1 MDLNRPLFAVALVAL
16 SLAFLG
22 EIGIGIWAVR
32 PGQVPFDE
40 VAGEVAPVDPPLTA
54 RAIASVKGSL
64 GNMQELERPG
74 KGIPALALL
83 DGLLLLAV
91 GMMGLALVLPQNIVG
106 RAHGIVSLVVSLV
119 VLLGSVLLILETL
132 ALVFVMI
139 GLFLAAPFGTIAYL
153 AIWGDFDRGGAAA
166 TLGSLL
172 FLKLAF
178 GVLLLLSNPRFVE
191 TRKLVILALTSLLAN
206 VIVSLLHGFPPRI
219 LVSITDAIAAIVVA
233 VLALVWAI
241 VLLVGAVVSIV
252 KLLRLSRGSAAATP
266 G

>member
-1 MDLNRPLFAVALVAL
+1 MDLNRPLFVAALVAL

-22 EIGIGIWAVR
+22 EIGIGIWGVR
-32 PGQVPFDE
+32 PRQVPLGN
-40 VAGEVAPVDPPLTA
+40 VAGEVAAVDPPLTNK
-54 RAIASVKGSL
+54 AIDGMAKGL
-64 GNMQELERPG
+64 EDLQKLERPG

-119 VLLGSVLLILETL
+119 VLLGSIVLILETL

-139 GLFLAAPFGTIAYL
+139 GLFFAAPFGTIAYL
-153 AIWGDFDRGGAAA
+153 AIWGSFDRGAAAA

-178 GVLLLLSNPRFVE
+178 GVLLLMANPRFIE

-206 VIVSLLHGFPPRI
+206 VIVSLLHGFPPRV

-233 VLALVWAI
+233 ILALIWAI
-241 VLLVGAVVSIV
+241 ILLVGAIISIV
-252 KLLRLSRGSAAATP
+252 KLLRLSRGSAIATP

>member
-1 MDLNRPLFAVALVAL
+1 MPARLLYTNHVMNA
-16 SLAFLG
+16 AFTLTVSSEDSGSPRAWLQDEARGLRWRSKLG
-22 EIGIGIWAVR
+22 WNI
-32 PGQVPFDE
+32 
-40 VAGEVAPVDPPLTA
+40 VAGVNDKL
-54 RAIASVKGSL
+54 
-64 GNMQELERPG
+64 
-74 KGIPALALL
+74 
-83 DGLLLLAV
+83 
-91 GMMGLALVLPQNIVG
+91 
-106 RAHGIVSLVVSLV
+106 
-119 VLLGSVLLILETL
+119 
-132 ALVFVMI
+132 
-139 GLFLAAPFGTIAYL
+139 
-153 AIWGDFDRGGAAA
+153 DFDRGGAAA

>member
-1 MDLNRPLFAVALVAL
+1 MSLNRPLFVAALVAL
-16 SLAFLG
+16 ALAFLG
-22 EIGIGIWAVR
+22 EIGVGIWAVR
-32 PGQVPFDE
+32 PRP
-40 VAGEVAPVDPPLTA
+40 VAPKDAASAVDAPLTPKDFDA
-54 RAIASVKGSL
+54 VHVGDPDEGK
-64 GNMQELERPG
+64 RPG

-106 RAHGIVSLVVSLV
+106 RVHGIVSLVVSLV
-119 VLLGSVLLILETL
+119 VLLGSILLILETL

-139 GLFLAAPFGTIAYL
+139 GLFLAVPFGTIAYL
-153 AIWGDFDRGGAAA
+153 AIWGSFDRGGAAA
-166 TLGSLL
+166 TLGTLL

-178 GVLLLLSNPRFVE
+178 GVLLLLANPRFVE

-206 VIVSLLHGFPPRI
+206 VVVSLLHGFPPGV

-233 VLALVWAI
+233 VLALIWAVI
-241 VLLVGAVVSIV
+241 LLVGAIISVV
-252 KLLRLSRGSAAATP
+252 KLLRLSRGSAVATP